1 MYNHITDKMGLTLL
15 GDNKDLIKSNWIAKE
30 IEDKKMAWNY
40 EIAPNKENECE
51 NKLSKHCIIE
61 PVLNDALISNNET
74 YTQRY
79 YYHFNQ

>member
-1 MYNHITDKMGLTLL
+1 
-15 GDNKDLIKSNWIAKE
+15 
-30 IEDKKMAWNY
+30 MACNY
-40 EIAPNKENECE
+40 EIAPNKENQFE

-61 PVLNDALISNNET
+61 PVNDALNDEY

>member
-1 MYNHITDKMGLTLL
+1 
-15 GDNKDLIKSNWIAKE
+15 
-30 IEDKKMAWNY
+30 MAWNY